1 MEKHTM
7 KTWKFI
13 LVICCAITLASTGSA
28 IAEPYPKGPIT
39 FIVPYAP
46 GGSADIVA
54 RVIGAKLQESLGQPV
69 VIVNR
74 PGGSEMV
81 ATEAVARST
90 PDGQTIAIFSNAIA
104 INQTLGSDSRYDVRK
119 DLVPVLRL
127 IELPFAILVNPSV
140 PANTLQE
147 FVALAK
153 ARPGQLNYGH
163 LGPGS
168 PHFFAMEW
176 FKRAAGIDIVPVP
189 YRGAA
194 PAYSALIS
202 GEVEVIASGLGAAT
216 PFIDAKQARPLAA
229 LSSKRPSTLPNLPT
243 MAELGYG
250 DFKLISWM
258 GIFVPGGTPSAIV
271 ERLETDFL
279 KALENSDVRER
290 LTNLS
295 LEPAPMRH
303 NAFTAF
309 VAEEINN
316 WANVV
321 KQTAPSPQ

>member
-1 MEKHTM
+1 MDKRFM
-7 KTWKFI
+7 KRWKYI
-13 LVICCAITLASTGSA
+13 IVIGYAIIIASMGSA
-28 IAEPYPKGPIT
+28 FAEPYPIGPIT
-39 FIVPYAP
+39 FLVPYAP

-54 RVIGAKLQESLGQPV
+54 RVIGVKLQESLGKPV
-69 VIVNR
+69 VILNR

-81 ATEAVARST
+81 ATEALARST

-104 INQTLGSDSRYDVRK
+104 INQSLGPNSPYDVRK

-127 IELPFAILVNPSV
+127 IELPFAILVHPSV

-147 FVALAK
+147 LVTFAK
-153 ARPGQLNYGH
+153 ANPGQLNYGH

-176 FKRAAGIDIVPVP
+176 FKHAAGIDIVPVP

-202 GEVEVIASGLGAAT
+202 GEVQVIASGFGAAT
-216 PFIDAKQARPLAA
+216 PFIDAKQVRPLAA

-258 GIFVPGGTPSAIV
+258 GIFVPVGTPSAII
-271 ERLETDFL
+271 ERLESEFL
-279 KALENSDVRER
+279 TALESPNVKER

-295 LEPAPMRH
+295 LEPAPMRRT
-303 NAFTAF
+303 AFTAF
-309 VAEEINN
+309 VDEEINN

-321 KQTAPSPQ
+321 KQTTASPQ

>member
-1 MEKHTM
+1 M

-13 LVICCAITLASTGSA
+13 LVIGYAITVASIESA
-28 IAEPYPKGPIT
+28 LAEPYPKGPIT
-39 FIVPYAP
+39 LIVPYAP

-54 RVIGAKLQESLGQPV
+54 RVIGAKLQENLGTPV
-69 VIVNR
+69 VIANR

-81 ATEAVARST
+81 ATEALARST
-90 PDGQTIAIFSNAIA
+90 PDGQTLAIFSNAIA
-104 INQTLGSDSRYDVRK
+104 INQSLGSNTRYDVRK

-127 IELPFAILVNPSV
+127 IELPFAILVHPFV
-140 PANTLQE
+140 PANTLRE

-153 ARPGQLNYGH
+153 AKPGQLNYGH

-202 GEVEVIASGLGAAT
+202 GEVQVIASGLGAAT

-229 LSSKRPSTLPNLPT
+229 LSSKRPTTLPNLPT

-258 GIFVPGGTPSAIV
+258 GIFVPAGTPSAIV
-271 ERLETDFL
+271 EQLEREFL
-279 KALENSDVRER
+279 IALKDSNVRER

-295 LEPAPMRH
+295 LEPAPMGSA
-303 NAFTAF
+303 AFTAF
-309 VAEEINN
+309 VDEEINN
-316 WANVV
+316 WTDVV
-321 KQTAPSPQ
+321 KQTAASPQ

>member
-1 MEKHTM
+1 
-7 KTWKFI
+7 
-13 LVICCAITLASTGSA
+13 
-28 IAEPYPKGPIT
+28 
-39 FIVPYAP
+39 
-46 GGSADIVA
+46 
-54 RVIGAKLQESLGQPV
+54 
-69 VIVNR
+69 
-74 PGGSEMV
+74 
-81 ATEAVARST
+81 
-90 PDGQTIAIFSNAIA
+90 
-104 INQTLGSDSRYDVRK
+104 
-119 DLVPVLRL
+119 
-127 IELPFAILVNPSV
+127 
-140 PANTLQE
+140 
-147 FVALAK
+147 
-153 ARPGQLNYGH
+153 
-163 LGPGS
+163 
-168 PHFFAMEW
+168 MEW